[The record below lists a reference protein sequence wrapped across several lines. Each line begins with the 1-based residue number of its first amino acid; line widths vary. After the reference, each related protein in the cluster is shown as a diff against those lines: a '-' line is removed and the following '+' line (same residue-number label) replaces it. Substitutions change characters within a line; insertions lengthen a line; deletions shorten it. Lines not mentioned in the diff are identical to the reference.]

1 MFNRVGPVLMALA
14 LTAIPLVASADTMT
28 FTVADAADD
37 GAATSADIGT
47 YPPIEEVFSTTGDFG
62 DFGAVVPAIRFY
74 DDNADE
80 YRIAVGLMRWNTSAL
95 PDNATVESA
104 SLRCTTTAT
113 SPPPL
118 DGGIFDQE
126 GRSLTADWYTAWP
139 IDAADYSVAA
149 ETSALAGVLLSDL
162 TPGALNTIPLDNT
175 NGVSTTGYT
184 GLRLHI
190 SGGVPAGFSIVLC
203 AAFEHDTFDPPEL
216 VVTYSLPPDPS
227 PDPSPSPS
235 TVGGAL
241 PPGGGNFRVADP
253 SHPFI
258 AVPSAPTLPSPP
270 ASTAVAPLPVRN
282 LDLERSAIRTFVNLF
297 ARLPLAPADWRAIH
311 HHAYGQRIQRNIE
324 AERSALTRFV
334 RLFGRL
340 PTSDGDWRII
350 HVLGYLAR

>member
-1 MFNRVGPVLMALA
+1 MFNRAGPVLVVMA
-14 LTAIPLVASADTMT
+14 LTAIPLIARAETMT

-74 DDNADE
+74 DSDADE
-80 YRIAVGLMRWNTSAL
+80 YRIAVALMRWNTSAL
-95 PDNATVESA
+95 PDNAILQSA
-104 SLRCTTTAT
+104 SLQCTTTSAYD
-113 SPPPL
+113 PPL
-118 DGGIFDQE
+118 DEGIFDQE

-139 IDAADYSVAA
+139 LDDADYSVAP

-190 SGGVPAGFSIVLC
+190 SGGIPTGFSIFLC
-203 AAFEHDTFDPPEL
+203 AAFGHDTFDPPEF
-216 VVTYSLPPDPS
+216 VVTYSLPPVPS
-227 PDPSPSPS
+227 PEPSPSPS

-253 SHPFI
+253 SHPFV
-258 AVPSAPTLPSPP
+258 AVPSATTSASLP
-270 ASTAVAPLPVRN
+270 ASTDGAPLPVRN
-282 LDLERSAIRTFVNLF
+282 LDLERSAIRTFINLF
-297 ARLPLAPADWRAIH
+297 TRLPSTPDDWLAIH
-311 HHAYGQRIQRNIE
+311 HLAYGQRIPRNVD
-324 AERSALTRFV
+324 AERAALSRFTRQ
-334 RLFGRL
+334 FGSL
-340 PTSDGDWRII
+340 PTSDSDWRIL
-350 HVLGYLAR
+350 HALGHLAR